1 MCETI
6 EECWDHDAEAR
17 LSAGCV
23 EERVG
28 QMRRVAASGGLED
41 ILPVVAMVTNLDT
54 VPKESSI

>member
-1 MCETI
+1 
-6 EECWDHDAEAR
+6 
-17 LSAGCV
+17 V